1 MGKTRRVSDST
12 ARGVIAMMALVFVFQ
27 AVTFTI
33 HKCSE
38 SKDDRPPAQV
48 KKETAP
54 ALFAFNP
61 NTITIDS
68 LQLLGFSQ
76 KQALTIIHYREKGG
90 RFRKKED
97 FSKMYSV
104 SPEKYL
110 ELEPYIIIPAPGK
123 RPAPEPVK
131 IERPKEKPEVK
142 PEVKPVEKPDTP
154 KEEKLWK
161 APKEKVYVDLNEADS
176 SALISVK
183 GIGPYFC
190 KAILSYRKALGSF
203 ASIEQLLEIR
213 GMDQEKF
220 DKIKDQVFVHPAG
233 IKKFSIADA
242 DENFLRRHPYI
253 GAYNARG
260 IALFIQ
266 SQGKE
271 KCTLKTLCQNNIL
284 SAEDTLKLHPY
295 ME

>member
-1 MGKTRRVSDST
+1 
-12 ARGVIAMMALVFVFQ
+12 MMALVLLFQ

-33 HKCSE
+33 HKCSKE
-38 SKDDRPPAQV
+38 EQAPQKT
-48 KKETAP
+48 KKEIRSE
-54 ALFAFNP
+54 LFAFDP
-61 NTITIDS
+61 NTIGIDS
-68 LQLLGFSQ
+68 LQLLGFSR

-97 FSKMYSV
+97 FSRMYTV
-104 SPEKYL
+104 SPEKYE
-110 ELEPYIIIPAPGK
+110 ELAPYIEIPIVEKTIAPK
-123 RPAPEPVK
+123 PPKTV
-131 IERPKEKPEVK
+131 RPKEKP
-142 PEVKPVEKPDTP
+142 VEKPTTV
-154 KEEKLWK
+154 KEETSDKPQVSWK
-161 APKEKVYVDLNEADS
+161 GGPKEKVFIDLNQADS
-176 SALISVK
+176 AALISVK

-203 ASIEQLLEIR
+203 AHIEQLLEIR

-220 DKIKDQVFVHPAG
+220 DRIKDQVFVHPAG

-271 KCTLKTLCQNNIL
+271 QCTLRSLFENNLL
-284 SAEDTLKLHPY
+284 SAEDTLRLHPY

>member
-1 MGKTRRVSDST
+1 
-12 ARGVIAMMALVFVFQ
+12 MMALVFVFQ

-33 HKCSE
+33 HKCSKE
-38 SKDDRPPAQV
+38 DSPPAEV
-48 KKETAP
+48 KTETRA

-68 LQLLGFSQ
+68 LQLLGLSQ
-76 KQALTIIHYREKGG
+76 KQALTIVHYREKGG

-104 SPEKYL
+104 SREKYL
-110 ELEPYIIIPAPGK
+110 ELEPYIVIPVTEN
-123 RPAPEPVK
+123 RPASKPRI
-131 IERPKEKPEVK
+131 IERPKEKPKEQ
-142 PEVKPVEKPDTP
+142 PVRP
-154 KEEKLWK
+154 KEETKERHYAKEGGWGT
-161 APKEKVYVDLNEADS
+161 PKEKVLIDLNEADS
-176 SALISVK
+176 AALVSVK

-203 ASIEQLLEIR
+203 AGIEQLLEIR

-220 DKIKDQVFVHPAG
+220 DRIKDQVFVHPAG

-242 DENFLRRHPYI
+242 DNSFLRRHPYI

-271 KCTLKTLCQNNIL
+271 RCTLKALCENNIL
-284 SAEDTLKLHPY
+284 SEEDTLRLHPY

>member
-1 MGKTRRVSDST
+1 
-12 ARGVIAMMALVFVFQ
+12 MMALVFVFQ

-33 HKCSE
+33 HKCSGDSQPPE
-38 SKDDRPPAQV
+38 SIKSSNYPS
-48 KKETAP
+48 TAGEKRRVE
-54 ALFAFNP
+54 LFAFDP
-61 NTITIDS
+61 NNIGIDS
-68 LQLLGFSQ
+68 LQLLGFSYR
-76 KQALTIIHYREKGG
+76 QALTIIHYREKGG

-97 FSKMYSV
+97 FSRMYSV
-104 SPEKYL
+104 SPQMYE
-110 ELEPYIIIPAPGK
+110 ELAPYIVIPGAAVKASKTHPVPKAAGTVRQVHPQPAAEK
-123 RPAPEPVK
+123 EEEPQKNTPAVRPPT
-131 IERPKEKPEVK
+131 IRKPEVYI
-142 PEVKPVEKPDTP
+142 DI
-154 KEEKLWK
+154 
-161 APKEKVYVDLNEADS
+161 NEADS
-176 SALISVK
+176 AALVSVK

-190 KAILSYRKALGSF
+190 RAILSYRKALGSF
-203 ASIEQLLEIR
+203 ANIEQLMEIR

-220 DKIKDQVFVHPAG
+220 DRIKGQVFVHPAG

-271 KCTLKTLCQNNIL
+271 RCTLKTLCENNIL
-284 SAEDTLKLHPY
+284 SAEDTLRLHPY

>member
-1 MGKTRRVSDST
+1 
-12 ARGVIAMMALVFVFQ
+12 MMALVFVFQ

-38 SKDDRPPAQV
+38 DGPPPENHQTDTSEHKAERGV
-48 KKETAP
+48 E
-54 ALFAFNP
+54 LFSFNP
-61 NTITIDS
+61 NTISIDS
-68 LQLLGFSQ
+68 LQMLGFSY
-76 KQALTIIHYREKGG
+76 KQALTITHYREKGG

-97 FSKMYSV
+97 FSKMYTV

-110 ELEPYIIIPAPGK
+110 ELEPYIVIPATK
-123 RPAPEPVK
+123 IRPEPKTK
-131 IERPKEKPEVK
+131 IFEKPEVK
-142 PEVKPVEKPDTP
+142 QEEKPAEKPSLP
-154 KEEKLWK
+154 KEETVWK
-161 APKEKVYVDLNEADS
+161 TPKEKVFVDLNEADS
-176 SALISVK
+176 AALISVK

-203 ASIEQLLEIR
+203 ASIEQLLEIK

-220 DKIKDQVFVHPAG
+220 DRIKDQVFVHPGG
-233 IKKFSIADA
+233 IKRFSIAGA

-271 KCTLKTLCQNNIL
+271 KCTLKSLCENNIL
-284 SAEDTLKLHPY
+284 SAQDTLRLHPY